1 MNESSVR
8 NHLAKMNNK
17 QAVLLKNS
25 DVLNKDIRKLNN
37 AGEKFLTESGVYKLI
52 FKSNKREAERFQD
65 WVTDEVLPQIRK
77 TGSYSNDKSKF
88 DNSLKEKEIEAR
100 YNNSLVR
107 KANALLKI
115 CNNPNLSKEYVQVLF
130 EIYSTG
136 MALGYVKRDI
146 KTSVQGVPKTYERP
160 FKSRIDKVLEN
171 ADIKPYVHSGQR
183 YLTEEQLY
191 DFMLE
196 ARTEKCKSFRKW
208 VTNVVLPTIRKT
220 GGYVDNADKFTDN
233 YFSNLSLEVRKAIK
247 QELVNRNKVLVNR
260 KRELIVEAEELKR
273 EYELNKKTIEQLNI

>member
-1 MNESSVR
+1 MNNNLMMFENKQVEVFEWNQQVLFNPYHCGECLDLNESSVR

-115 CNNPNLSKEYVQVLF
+115 CNNPNLSKEYVQVLQSKAA
-130 EIYSTG
+130 EMVTG
-136 MALGYVKRDI
+136 QLILPLPVAER
-146 KTSVQGVPKTYERP
+146 KTYSATEIGNKLGISANKVGSLANKHNLKTDEYGKL
-160 FKSRIDKVLEN
+160 FHDKSKYSNKEVETFRYYDNIIPVLE
-171 ADIKPYVHSGQR
+171 
-183 YLTEEQLY
+183 
-191 DFMLE
+191 
-196 ARTEKCKSFRKW
+196 
-208 VTNVVLPTIRKT
+208 
-220 GGYVDNADKFTDN
+220 
-233 YFSNLSLEVRKAIK
+233 
-247 QELVNRNKVLVNR
+247 
-260 KRELIVEAEELKR
+260 ELI
-273 EYELNKKTIEQLNI
+273 